1 MLQQYKMKEIKV
13 KGRTDLVRNSYNKA
27 IINTDDAS
35 YERRISARNAKLK
48 QKKRL
53 MALENEV
60 TEIKT
65 VLNKILDKLENKDG

>member
-1 MLQQYKMKEIKV
+1 MKQIKV
-13 KGRTDLVRNSYNKA
+13 KGRTDLVRDSYNKA

-35 YERRISARNAKLK
+35 YERRINARNTKLNNK
-48 QKKRL
+48 NKL
-53 MALENEV
+53 TALENEV

>member
-1 MLQQYKMKEIKV
+1 MKRIKV
-13 KGRTDLVRNSYNKA
+13 KGRTDLVRDSYNKA

-35 YERRISARNAKLK
+35 YERRINARNTKLNNK
-48 QKKRL
+48 NKL
-53 MALENEV
+53 TALENEV